1 MKGKSTMNSRKF
13 KESMDFCGCE
23 TNFGDYTI
31 TVLSKISPSESGSI
45 LAEIDTSSGYPEHVQ
60 FHVDNLRE
68 HYRSGIDL
76 EGERKFDW
84 YIPAHQFVNL
94 VFTFILT
101 NQESKYTPP
110 TDCEDIETIYDFD
123 EIDFEEMLT
132 SY

>member
-1 MKGKSTMNSRKF
+1 MKGRNTMNSRKF

-23 TNFGDYTI
+23 TNFGEDTI
-31 TVLSKISPSESGSI
+31 TVTSKILLSESGSV

-68 HYRSGIDL
+68 HYRLGIDL
-76 EGERKFDW
+76 EDERKFDW
-84 YIPAHQFVNL
+84 HILVHQFANL

-101 NQESKYTPP
+101 NQDSKYTPP
-110 TDCEDIETIYDFD
+110 IDCEDIETIFD
-123 EIDFEEMLT
+123 EEIDFGEMLT